1 MFLEKLFTFECLPTN
16 LTGCRDVGMGLH
28 VISQVLAELVCL
40 SALFAKVRTFTLV
53 FSFEMLSQSGD
64 IEEGFIADFTFF
76 HLKWGFHFEGFARVA
91 QFVVL
96 IPQTVGAK
104 FLVAQLTSEKLLIF
118 CGMLFKEMFS
128 QTTQPLKRLVFAFA
142 ITTQAKKSS
151 ILFF

>member
-1 MFLEKLFTFECLPTN
+1 MKLTP
-16 LTGCRDVGMGLH
+16 
-28 VISQVLAELVCL
+28 
-40 SALFAKVRTFTLV
+40 
-53 FSFEMLSQSGD
+53 GD

-76 HLKWGFHFEGFARVA
+76 HLKWGLHFEGFARVA

-104 FLVAQLTSEKLLIF
+104 FLVAQLTSEKLLIL

-151 ILFF
+151 ILFFQWDIHFRSFDRNRSFSPELWPQFNTLVL